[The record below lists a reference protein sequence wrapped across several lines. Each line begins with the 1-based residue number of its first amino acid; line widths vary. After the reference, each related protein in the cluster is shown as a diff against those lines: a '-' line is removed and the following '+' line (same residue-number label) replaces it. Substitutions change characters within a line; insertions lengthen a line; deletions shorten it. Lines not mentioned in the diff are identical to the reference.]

1 MGCSPCES
9 TCDRLTSVRSRI
21 ESSRTV
27 SLQTNQAL
35 LHRRRNAAL
44 FAVVIAVVAWA
55 VGPVFVSS
63 LSISLPTTVFYR
75 QLIWL
80 PLLFVLAHTVGDGF
94 TRHHLAVSWKP
105 GVFFALST
113 TLAFGSFKETTIANA
128 TLIGSLTPA
137 VLLFVAPRLLGERI
151 TAQRVVYSL
160 VSFVGVVVVVVGAE
174 SAGAS
179 SQHGLFGDALAFG
192 SMAVWTIYF
201 IATKRARDEGIN
213 TWSFL
218 TGICLTNVLLA
229 LPWALVAS
237 DDLTSVRPRDWMFL
251 VLMMLIPGT
260 TGHFL
265 MTWAQRYLDTTV
277 SSLITLGG
285 PVMSTAL
292 AFMFLG
298 QGVAFSQVLG
308 GVVVLLGLGGVI
320 LSTSATRATKSD
332 TVGTADPL
340 LNSNP

>member
-1 MGCSPCES
+1 MTAPTTAVE
-9 TCDRLTSVRSRI
+9 RQRRQVL
-21 ESSRTV
+21 
-27 SLQTNQAL
+27 AL
-35 LHRRRNAAL
+35 V
-44 FAVVIAVVAWA
+44 AVVAAVIAWA
-55 VGPVFVSS
+55 VGPIFISS

-80 PLLFVLAHTVGDGF
+80 PLLFTLAHVAGDGF
-94 TRHHLAVSWKP
+94 GRHHFVVAWKP

-113 TLAFGSFKETTIANA
+113 ALGFASFKETTIANA

-137 VLLFVAPRLLGERI
+137 VLLFLAPRLLGERI
-151 TAQRVVYSL
+151 TAQRVTYSL
-160 VSFVGVVVVVVGAE
+160 VSFVGVVAVVVGAE
-174 SAGAS
+174 SGTGS
-179 SQHGLFGDALAFG
+179 SEHTLFGDALAFAN
-192 SMAVWTIYF
+192 MAVWTIYF
-201 IATKRARDEGIN
+201 IAAKRARDEGMN

-229 LPWALVAS
+229 LPWALIAG
-237 DDLTSVRPRDWMFL
+237 DDLVNVRPRDWMFL

-260 TGHFL
+260 MGHYL

-285 PVMSTAL
+285 PVISTTL
-292 AFMFLG
+292 AFVFLD
-298 QGVAFSQVLG
+298 QSVALVQVLG
-308 GVVVLLGLGGVI
+308 GIVVLLGLGGVI
-320 LSTSATRATKSD
+320 LSTAVARTTKSD

>member
-1 MGCSPCES
+1 M
-9 TCDRLTSVRSRI
+9 
-21 ESSRTV
+21 
-27 SLQTNQAL
+27 SLAENTL
-35 LHRRRNAAL
+35 SMKRRRPIAL
-44 FAVVIAVVAWA
+44 FAVIVAVTAWA
-55 VGPVFVSS
+55 IGPVFVVQ
-63 LSISLPTTVFYR
+63 LSISLPTTVLYR

-80 PLLFVLAHTVGDGF
+80 PVLFVLAHLRGGGF
-94 TRHHLAVSWKP
+94 TRHHWSVSWKP
-105 GVFFALST
+105 GIFFSLSAVFS
-113 TLAFGSFKETTIANA
+113 FGSFKETTIANA

-137 VLLFVAPRLLGERI
+137 VLLFLAPRILGEKV

-160 VSFVGVVVVVVGAE
+160 VSFVGVIAVVIGAE
-174 SAGAS
+174 SGGS
-179 SQHGLFGDALAFG
+179 SEHGLLGDA
-192 SMAVWTIYF
+192 MALGNMAMWTIYF
-201 IATKRARDEGIN
+201 IAAKRARDEGVN

-229 LPWALVAS
+229 IPWALATS
-237 DDLTSVRPRDWMFL
+237 DDLMDVQPRDWLLL

-260 TGHFL
+260 MGHYL

-285 PVMSTAL
+285 PVMSTGL
-292 AFMFLG
+292 AFVFLG
-298 QGVAFSQVLG
+298 QGVALAQMLG

-320 LSTSATRATKSD
+320 LSTASTRATKSD

>member
-1 MGCSPCES
+1 MRP
-9 TCDRLTSVRSRI
+9 I
-21 ESSRTV
+21 
-27 SLQTNQAL
+27 AL
-35 LHRRRNAAL
+35 L
-44 FAVVIAVVAWA
+44 AVIVAVTAWA
-55 VGPVFVSS
+55 IGPVFVVQ
-63 LSISLPTTVFYR
+63 LSISLPTTVLYR

-80 PLLFVLAHTVGDGF
+80 PVLFVLAHLRGGGF
-94 TRHHLAVSWKP
+94 TRHHWSVSWKP
-105 GVFFALST
+105 GIFFSLSAVFS
-113 TLAFGSFKETTIANA
+113 FGSFKETTIANA

-137 VLLFVAPRLLGERI
+137 VLLFLAPRILGEKV

-160 VSFVGVVVVVVGAE
+160 VSFVGVIAVVIGAE
-174 SAGAS
+174 SGGS
-179 SQHGLFGDALAFG
+179 SEHGLLGDA
-192 SMAVWTIYF
+192 MALGNMAMWTIYF
-201 IATKRARDEGIN
+201 IAAKRARDEGVN

-229 LPWALVAS
+229 IPWALATS
-237 DDLTSVRPRDWMFL
+237 DDLMDVQPRDWLLL

-260 TGHFL
+260 MGHYL

-285 PVMSTAL
+285 PVMSTGL
-292 AFMFLG
+292 AFVFLG
-298 QGVAFSQVLG
+298 QGVALAQMLG

-320 LSTSATRATKSD
+320 LSTASTRATKSD